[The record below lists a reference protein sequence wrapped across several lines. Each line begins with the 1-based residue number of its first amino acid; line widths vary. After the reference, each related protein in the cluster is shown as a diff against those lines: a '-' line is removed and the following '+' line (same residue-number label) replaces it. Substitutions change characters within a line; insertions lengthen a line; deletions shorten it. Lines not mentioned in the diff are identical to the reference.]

1 MNIKKQTYPHGS
13 IGEKVA
19 LVKRSRYIRSNSS
32 HLGSVVRSIIVLLA
46 MLLVAPAALAAEL
59 RDLRLWESP
68 DSTRVVFDLSSD
80 TQHKVF
86 TLANPHR
93 VVIDINGLD
102 GSALQRINRVA
113 GKGLV
118 RRVRSGI
125 QDGGIRVV
133 LDVSEPID
141 PKSFVLTPQ
150 DEYGYRLVLDLPGRP
165 RPMPAPEAPPVVAAA
180 PAAAPTPVMAAPVT
194 PATPVI
200 KYQEKPVVI
209 AIDAGHGG
217 EDPGARGKSGLEE
230 KEVALAI
237 ARKLAKA
244 INAEPGMK
252 AVLTRDGD
260 YYLKLRD
267 RVNIA
272 RKHQADL
279 FVSVHANAFHNRDMH
294 GTAVYVLSDKGATNE
309 HARWLA
315 RKENEADLVGGVEI
329 HGKDKELAAVL
340 IDLSQ
345 SATMEASFDV
355 GGRILKSMGRVN
367 KLQKVDVQQAGFM
380 VLKAPDIPSVL
391 VETAFITN
399 DREEALLADEE
410 YRDKLARSILDGIKG
425 YFVSYRPQQQ
435 VVETDA
441 NPKEI
446 SLK

>member
-1 MNIKKQTYPHGS
+1 M
-13 IGEKVA
+13 
-19 LVKRSRYIRSNSS
+19 RS
-32 HLGSVVRSIIVLLA
+32 IVLLA
-46 MLLVAPAALAAEL
+46 MLLAAPAALAAEL

-68 DSTRVVFDLSSD
+68 ESTRVVFDLSTD
-80 TQHKVF
+80 AQHKVF
-86 TLANPHR
+86 TLANPDR
-93 VVIDINGLD
+93 IVIDIGGL
-102 GSALQRINRVA
+102 APAAMARINRVS

-125 QDGGIRVV
+125 QDGGVRVV
-133 LDVSEPID
+133 LDVSEAVD
-141 PKSFVLTPQ
+141 PKSFVLAPS
-150 DEYGYRLVLDLPGRP
+150 DEHGYRLVLDLPGRP
-165 RPMPAPEAPPVVAAA
+165 RPAPAAEPAPVVTAAA
-180 PAAAPTPVMAAPVT
+180 PAAAPTPVMASPPT
-194 PATPVI
+194 PAMPPM
-200 KYQEKPVVI
+200 KLQERPVVI

-260 YYLKLRD
+260 YFLKLRD

-279 FVSVHANAFHNRDMH
+279 FVSVHANAFHNRDLH

-367 KLQKVDVQQAGFM
+367 KLQKADVQQAGFM

-399 DREEALLADEE
+399 EREEALLADDD
-410 YRDKLARSILDGIKG
+410 YREKLARSILEGIKG

-435 VVETDA
+435 VVEAVA
-441 NPKEI
+441 NPQEI

>member
-1 MNIKKQTYPHGS
+1 M
-13 IGEKVA
+13 
-19 LVKRSRYIRSNSS
+19 RS
-32 HLGSVVRSIIVLLA
+32 IVLLA
-46 MLLVAPAALAAEL
+46 MLLAAPAVLAAEL

-68 DSTRVVFDLSSD
+68 DSTRVVFDLSTD
-80 TQHKVF
+80 AQHKVF
-86 TLANPHR
+86 TLANPDR
-93 VVIDINGLD
+93 IVIDIGGLAP
-102 GSALQRINRVA
+102 SAMARINRVG

-125 QDGGIRVV
+125 QDGGVRVV
-133 LDVSEPID
+133 LDVSEAVD
-141 PKSFVLTPQ
+141 PKSFVLAPS
-150 DEYGYRLVLDLPGRP
+150 DEHGYRLVLDLPGRP
-165 RPMPAPEAPPVVAAA
+165 RPAPAVEPAPVVTAAA
-180 PAAAPTPVMAAPVT
+180 PAAAPTPVMASPPT
-194 PATPVI
+194 PAMPPM
-200 KYQEKPVVI
+200 KLQERPVVI

-260 YYLKLRD
+260 YFLKLRD

-279 FVSVHANAFHNRDMH
+279 FVSVHANAFHNRDLH

-367 KLQKVDVQQAGFM
+367 KLQKADVQQAGFM

-399 DREEALLADEE
+399 EREEALLADDD
-410 YRDKLARSILDGIKG
+410 YREKLARSILEGIKG

-435 VVETDA
+435 VVEAVA
-441 NPKEI
+441 NPQEI

>member
-1 MNIKKQTYPHGS
+1 M
-13 IGEKVA
+13 
-19 LVKRSRYIRSNSS
+19 RS
-32 HLGSVVRSIIVLLA
+32 IVLLA
-46 MLLVAPAALAAEL
+46 MLLAAPAALAAEL

-68 DSTRVVFDLSSD
+68 ESTRVVFDLSTD
-80 TQHKVF
+80 AQHKVF
-86 TLANPHR
+86 TLANPDR
-93 VVIDINGLD
+93 IVVDIGGLSP
-102 GSALQRINRVA
+102 SAMARINRVT

-125 QDGGIRVV
+125 QDGGVRVV
-133 LDVSEPID
+133 LDVSEAVN
-141 PKSFVLTPQ
+141 PKSFVLTPN
-150 DEYGYRLVLDLPGRP
+150 DEHGYRLVLDLPGRA
-165 RPMPAPEAPPVVAAA
+165 RPVPAPEQAPVVTAAA
-180 PAAAPTPVMAAPVT
+180 PAAAPTPVMAAP
-194 PATPVI
+194 PAPAMPPM
-200 KYQEKPVVI
+200 KLQDRPVVI

-260 YYLKLRD
+260 YFLKLRD

-279 FVSVHANAFHNRDMH
+279 FVSVHANAFHNRDLH

-367 KLQKVDVQQAGFM
+367 KLQKADVQQAGFM

-399 DREEALLADEE
+399 EREEALLADDD
-410 YRDKLARSILDGIKG
+410 YREKLARSILDGIKG

-435 VVETDA
+435 VVEAVAT
-441 NPKEI
+441 PQEI

>member
-1 MNIKKQTYPHGS
+1 M
-13 IGEKVA
+13 
-19 LVKRSRYIRSNSS
+19 RS
-32 HLGSVVRSIIVLLA
+32 IVLLA
-46 MLLVAPAALAAEL
+46 MLFAMPAAFAAEL
-59 RDLRLWESP
+59 RDLRLWESQ
-68 DSTRVVFDLSSD
+68 DSTRIVFDLSTD
-80 TQHKVF
+80 AQHKVF
-86 TLANPHR
+86 TLANPDR
-93 VVIDINGLD
+93 IVVDIGGLSP
-102 GSALQRINRVA
+102 SAMARINRVT

-125 QDGGIRVV
+125 QDGGVRVV
-133 LDVSEPID
+133 LDVSEAVN
-141 PKSFVLTPQ
+141 PKSFVLTPN
-150 DEYGYRLVLDLPGRP
+150 DEHGYRLVLDLPGRP
-165 RPMPAPEAPPVVAAA
+165 RTAPAAEQAPVVTAAA
-180 PAAAPTPVMAAPVT
+180 PVAAPTPVMAAP
-194 PATPVI
+194 PAPAMPPM
-200 KYQEKPVVI
+200 KLQERPVVI

-260 YYLKLRD
+260 YFLKLRD

-279 FVSVHANAFHNRDMH
+279 FVSVHANAFHNRDLH

-355 GGRILKSMGRVN
+355 GGRILKSMGKVN
-367 KLQKVDVQQAGFM
+367 KLQKADVQQAGFM

-399 DREEALLADEE
+399 EREEALLADDD
-410 YRDKLARSILDGIKG
+410 YREKLARSILDGIKG

-435 VVETDA
+435 MVEA
-441 NPKEI
+441 VAGPQEV

>member
-1 MNIKKQTYPHGS
+1 M
-13 IGEKVA
+13 
-19 LVKRSRYIRSNSS
+19 
-32 HLGSVVRSIIVLLA
+32 LLA
-46 MLLVAPAALAAEL
+46 APAALAAEL

-68 DSTRVVFDLSSD
+68 DSTRVVFDLTVD
-80 TQHKVF
+80 AQHKVF
-86 TLANPHR
+86 TLANPDR
-93 VVIDINGLD
+93 IVIDIAGLD
-102 GSALQRINRVA
+102 STALQRINRVA

-133 LDVSEPID
+133 LDVAEPVD
-141 PKSFVLTPQ
+141 PKSFVLTPN
-150 DEYGYRLVLDLPGRP
+150 DEYGYRLVLDLPGRA
-165 RPMPAPEAPPVVAAA
+165 RPAPAPEQPVIVAA
-180 PAAAPTPVMAAPVT
+180 PAAVPTPVMAIPPTPAAPVLRL
-194 PATPVI
+194 
-200 KYQEKPVVI
+200 QDKPVVI

-279 FVSVHANAFHNRDMH
+279 FVSVHANAFHSRDMH

-345 SATMEASFDV
+345 NATMEASFDV
-355 GGRILKSMGRVN
+355 GQRILRSMGRVN
-367 KLQKVDVQQAGFM
+367 KLQKSDVQQAGFM

-410 YRDKLARSILDGIKG
+410 YRDTLARSILDGIKG

-435 VVETDA
+435 VVETD
-441 NPKEI
+441 PQQI